1 MNINSGRLAVR
12 MATVTAIGA
21 LLASTDLGWGRGIPG
36 KQAPVVVTG
45 ASGKAASCG
54 SAGGS
59 GGSGSGA
66 SSSNSASVQFS
77 GQATV
82 ISLTNSTQPPLIIIG
97 DTGQLPSIGGDI
109 EVSVTETNMEGL
121 SVELGHASTIGAGD
135 TASSSVSL
143 SNLRISFHTSSGVR
157 RTITADTILINVS
170 AISASNGIVF
180 TAGSDIEGLAVDGT
194 SVTVTGDANQL
205 VDFGD
210 FSLIINAEVTNTT
223 AQSGTI
229 VLAALHIIDA
239 DLLEGFV
246 GLARSDIQSS
256 AGNAGGGGGGSGT
269 GGNGGDGGGGTQP
282 PPSGE
287 CEDFVTGGGWIV
299 GAGGAK
305 ANFGVGGGIRH
316 GAFWGH
322 LNFIDHAT
330 GMHVKATAVT
340 GYDVTAELTRLIHF
354 DVTIDGQAGTALV
367 EVTDNGE
374 PGRNDTFQISLS
386 TGYSAGGSLGGDRP
400 GGGNI
405 QLHKAKCAKGNGDQE
420 HGGNGGGGAGNGDN
434 GGNGGDHNCNNNDQ
448 GDHQGNNNGSGNC
461 ESKPAPTG
469 KGKGKS
475 STPNNGNGNSNA
487 GKGNDSGKGGGTN
500 CDPVA
505 KPSGK
510 TVLLKGKGK
519 SH

>member
-1 MNINSGRLAVR
+1 MSSGRLAAR
-12 MATVTAIGA
+12 TAMAIAIVA
-21 LLASTDLGWGRGIPG
+21 LLAGTDLGWGRGVPG
-36 KQAPVVVTG
+36 KQAPVTVMG
-45 ASGKAASCG
+45 ASGNTSCSSG
-54 SAGGS
+54 GNSCGS
-59 GGSGSGA
+59 GGSSC
-66 SSSNSASVQFS
+66 SNMTSVQFS
-77 GQATV
+77 GQAAV
-82 ISLTNSTQPPLIIIG
+82 ISLTNSTQPPLVIIG
-97 DTGQLPSIGGDI
+97 DTGQLPSSGGDI

-121 SVELGHASTIGAGD
+121 SVEMGSASTIGSGD

-143 SNLRISFHTSSGVR
+143 SNLRISFHTPSGVR

-256 AGNAGGGGGGSGT
+256 AGNAGGG
-269 GGNGGDGGGGTQP
+269 TQP

-316 GAFWGH
+316 G
-322 LNFIDHAT
+322 
-330 GMHVKATAVT
+330 
-340 GYDVTAELTRLIHF
+340 
-354 DVTIDGQAGTALV
+354 
-367 EVTDNGE
+367 
-374 PGRNDTFQISLS
+374 
-386 TGYSAGGSLGGDRP
+386 
-400 GGGNI
+400 
-405 QLHKAKCAKGNGDQE
+405 
-420 HGGNGGGGAGNGDN
+420 
-434 GGNGGDHNCNNNDQ
+434 
-448 GDHQGNNNGSGNC
+448 
-461 ESKPAPTG
+461 
-469 KGKGKS
+469 
-475 STPNNGNGNSNA
+475 
-487 GKGNDSGKGGGTN
+487 
-500 CDPVA
+500 
-505 KPSGK
+505 
-510 TVLLKGKGK
+510 
-519 SH
+519 